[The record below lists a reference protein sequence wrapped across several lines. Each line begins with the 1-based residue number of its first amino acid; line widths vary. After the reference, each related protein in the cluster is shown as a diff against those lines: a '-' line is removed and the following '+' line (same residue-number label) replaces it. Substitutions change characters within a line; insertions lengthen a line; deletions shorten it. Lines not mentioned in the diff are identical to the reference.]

1 MLNDITYFFDRGD
14 DYDGDLL
21 FHEKEIF
28 KRQRQLD
35 EFVNRSN
42 DRKKDW
48 IKILWSSIT
57 NLMFSAR

>member
-42 DRKKDW
+42 D
-48 IKILWSSIT
+48 
-57 NLMFSAR
+57 